1 MAKSSDTTDDRVP
14 FYNPRHALI
23 AEVVGALFLVIAVFV
38 SHAWRRHVWEERR
51 SQIPKATVQDML
63 CWLDTK
69 PNPVFKKKAWR
80 TSHQGHSSGA
90 RHAVLDRGRQEA
102 TAEETLPVLD
112 INHATA
118 TEWKRLPGWGEVLS
132 KRTVKFREALGGFV
146 SIEQLKL
153 VYGIGIP
160 MSWKEIGFLLKVQEG
175 AQTRMCLDTLSF
187 SHPCG
192 TPTVRCG
199 SNQAGASCSR
209 SSVVKHG
216 CVLGAGF
223 PPIQRNVRSGSRIW
237 TLVMGI
243 KGWRAKQG
251 FSGLC
256 RPLWSSTTGIHATD
270 FDL

>member
-1 MAKSSDTTDDRVP
+1 MAKSNDTTDDKTP

-23 AEVVGALFLVIAVFV
+23 AEVIGALFLVISVFV

-102 TAEETLPVLD
+102 TAEETFPLLD

-118 TEWKRLPGWGEVLS
+118 TEWERLPGWGKVLS

-153 VYGIGIP
+153 VYGLDP
-160 MSWKEIGFLLKVQEG
+160 DVVERNRTHLRVQQG
-175 AQTRMCLDTLSF
+175 GQARMCLDTLSF
-187 SHPCG
+187 
-192 TPTVRCG
+192 R
-199 SNQAGASCSR
+199 
-209 SSVVKHG
+209 
-216 CVLGAGF
+216 
-223 PPIQRNVRSGSRIW
+223 
-237 TLVMGI
+237 TLVGHPLFDADQTRRVL
-243 KGWRAKQG
+243 RARG
-251 FSGLC
+251 RVL
-256 RPLWSSTTGIHATD
+256 SSMDVFWERLSPDSTERATWEPYLD
-270 FDL
+270 TCHGQ

>member
-1 MAKSSDTTDDRVP
+1 MAKSSDTTDHKVP

-118 TEWKRLPGWGEVLS
+118 TEWKRLPGWGDVLS

-153 VYGIGIP
+153 VYGLDPDVVEGNRV
-160 MSWKEIGFLLKVQEG
+160 LLKVQEG

-187 SHPCG
+187 
-192 TPTVRCG
+192 R
-199 SNQAGASCSR
+199 
-209 SSVVKHG
+209 
-216 CVLGAGF
+216 
-223 PPIQRNVRSGSRIW
+223 
-237 TLVMGI
+237 TLVGHPLFDADQTRRVL
-243 KGWRAKQG
+243 RARG
-251 FSGLC
+251 RAL
-256 RPLWSSTTGIHATD
+256 SSMDVFWERLSPDSTERAMWEPYLDTCHGE
-270 FDL
+270 